1 MAAKITKAK
10 TRTKN
15 VKSVKSKKAAMTEAV
30 ELPSGVSCSVENRT
44 ITLKKDV
51 VTLSRKIV
59 EPEVSASLSGNA
71 LTLASS
77 ASGKRALKILKTY
90 AAHIRNMI
98 LGLDKV
104 FEYKLEMC
112 NVHFPMTVKAEAGKL
127 SINNFLGEKT
137 PRYAVI
143 PENVKVEIKG
153 QQIIVSS
160 HDCELAGQTAANME
174 KATKVRNRDR
184 RVFQDGIYIV
194 EKAGR
199 KI

>member
-1 MAAKITKAK
+1 MAVK
-10 TRTKN
+10 TKN
-15 VKSVKSKKAAMTEAV
+15 AKDEKKALVSESV
-30 ELPSGVSCSVENRT
+30 ELPAGVSCRIENRT
-44 ITLKKDV
+44 IILKKAAV
-51 VTLSRKIV
+51 EVSRKIA
-59 EPEVSASLSGNA
+59 EPEMSAAMSGNA
-71 LTLASS
+71 LVLTSRV
-77 ASGKRALKILKTY
+77 SGKRALKVLKSY
-90 AAHIRNMI
+90 AAHIRNMF
-98 LGLDKV
+98 LGLDSV

-112 NVHFPMTVKAEAGKL
+112 NVHFPMTVKTEPGKIL
-127 SINNFLGEKT
+127 INNFLGEKT

-143 PENVKVEIKG
+143 PENVKVEVKG

-160 HDCELAGQTAANME
+160 NSREAAGQAAANLE